1 MKKQLLVI
9 AFVAMATVASYAQGT
24 VAFGNSVGTAIK
36 IEGAGTAIHNMTAA
50 EQTQYNIVIGL
61 YYGAAGSQTL
71 TLVGPGTGV
80 IGTTAGVMSSLLG
93 NNVLGLYS
101 IPGTSADGGSVVS
114 LQVRAW
120 NGVTGAQYIVNSRPI
135 DVTTGPAAG
144 PAQVIWQGAT
154 GTNPNRFIPL
164 IVTVPE
170 PSVIA
175 LGVLGLGS
183 LLLFRRRQAK

>member
-1 MKKQLLVI
+1 MKKQLLAI
-9 AFVAMATVASYAQGT
+9 ALVAMTSVASYAQGT

-36 IEGAGTAIHNMTAA
+36 IEGIGAIHNMTAA
-50 EQTQYNIVIGL
+50 DQAANNIVIGL

-71 TLVGPGTGV
+71 TQVAPGTGV
-80 IGTTAGVMSSLLG
+80 IGTTAGVIASLLG

-101 IPGTSADGGSVVS
+101 IPGTSADGGTMVS

-120 NGVTGAQYIVNSRPI
+120 NSATGAQYLVNSRPI
-135 DVTTGPAAG
+135 DVTVGPAAG
-144 PAQVIWQGAT
+144 PATVIWQGAT

-164 IVTVPE
+164 IITVPE

-183 LLLFRRRQAK
+183 LLLFRRRK